1 MLWRKKKKKKKQ
13 FKYKPDIQFKIYSA
27 VCCAAPCCS
36 VSNILLS
43 SLFSVHFLLLC
54 NSQYLFLNNFP
65 HYFGMKEHIFIQ
77 RWIEGSEG
85 GGGVVGGRGAREVDF
100 RLPLQFQERMQLIMI
115 RDVPGKGQL
124 KLQQA

>member
-1 MLWRKKKKKKKQ
+1 MQKLWEKNSS
-13 FKYKPDIQFKIYSA
+13 SA
-27 VCCAAPCCS
+27 NLTFNLRFTRPCTVLRCAVVFPIFCYLPCFLCIFS
-36 VSNILLS
+36 S
-43 SLFSVHFLLLC
+43 SLTLSIC
-54 NSQYLFLNNFP
+54 FLNNFP

-77 RWIEGSEG
+77 QWIEGSEG